1 MSAPSVAHR
10 KVQSSTE
17 EAASDLQ
24 PRESSG
30 LRHDL
35 GGLII
40 CIPCITLII
49 NWVYD
54 LQKNPHFAS
63 IFFVLINFPTGGRS
77 VQY

>member
-54 LQKNPHFAS
+54 L
-63 IFFVLINFPTGGRS
+63 
-77 VQY
+77 

>member
-30 LRHDL
+30 LRQNL
-35 GGLII
+35 GGFNYLY
-40 CIPCITLII
+40 PLYHV
-49 NWVYD
+49 NNK
-54 LQKNPHFAS
+54 LG
-63 IFFVLINFPTGGRS
+63 L
-77 VQY
+77 